1 MSKRVDTSF
10 EYAVE
15 VPGRGYIGWVGIL
28 KPDIETGLSELAEA
42 EKILKSWQQE
52 YISMGCPEI
61 AETLRLVSRVVT
73 VTRSNWAVEWDVA
86 TQVQP

>member
-1 MSKRVDTSF
+1 MTSREDVAF

-15 VPGRGYIGWVGIL
+15 VPGRGYVGWMGTLQPKGMEDGVPLADAEHLL
-28 KPDIETGLSELAEA
+28 KATQD
-42 EKILKSWQQE
+42 K

-61 AETLRLVSRVVT
+61 AETLRLVSRTVT

-86 TQVQP
+86 KA